1 MTENKLNPFDQT
13 IVIFNIIR
21 RTVVRFGQQRAAEA
35 AASMAFF
42 GLFSLFPL
50 MLVLVATGS
59 SVLNEPQAQDHVLDI
74 LMQAFP
80 FSVDIIKDNIQ
91 RVLNVRGTVQLFGLA
106 VLSWS
111 ATGAFSVLTRNI
123 NRAWPNAERRNFFK
137 IRMMAFGIMAFV
149 IAVMLTLLT
158 VNTVSRFL
166 PQSLNGLAIL
176 IKSIRFFSQFVVF
189 ALAFVTLL
197 WFYRWIPN
205 TDVTWTEAAW
215 GSLIASIGSVIV
227 TGGFSWYIGSGLSNY
242 NLVYG
247 SLGAVVALMFWI
259 FLLSIIILIGAHLCS
274 SVAYYGRIKP
284 EKSTNFFHD

>member
-1 MTENKLNPFDQT
+1 MTDNTRSTFDQA
-13 IVIFNIIR
+13 IFIFNVIR

-50 MLVLVATGS
+50 ILVLVATGS
-59 SVLNEPQAQDHVLDI
+59 SILNEPQAQNKVLEI

-80 FSVDIIKDNIQ
+80 FSVDIIEDNLQ
-91 RVLNVRGTVQLFGLA
+91 RVLIARGTVQLFGLA

-149 IAVMLTLLT
+149 IAVMLFLLT

-176 IKSIRFFSQFVVF
+176 IKSLRYFSQFVIFV
-189 ALAFVTLL
+189 LAFVTLL

-205 TDVTWTEAAW
+205 TTVTWTEAAW
-215 GSLIASIGSVIV
+215 GSLIASLGSVIV
-227 TGGFSWYIGSGLSNY
+227 TGGFSWYLGSGLSNY

-259 FLLSIIILIGAHLCS
+259 FLLSIIILFGAHLS
-274 SVAYYGRIKP
+274 SSIAYYNRIKP
-284 EKSTNFFHD
+284 EKSTSIF